1 MLAEQVHTEL
11 IRRLLPPRRQDTH
24 KGHYGRA
31 MLICGALG
39 YSGAAFFSAESA
51 VRSGAGLVDL
61 TVPAAIF
68 QTVAV
73 KLNEAMVYPLPDTP
87 DGMFDDGAIPIL
99 LKRMECADA
108 ILIGCGLGRSEP
120 VSRLVQSVV
129 THAKV
134 PVVVDADG
142 INALAAHKNIL
153 RDVHTH
159 LILTPHDGELTRFL
173 GEAPVRPG
181 ESRTDA
187 AARLATTLGVTLVM
201 KGHETVTA
209 DASGKTRINTTG
221 NAGMAKGGSGDVLA
235 GMITALAAQGLC
247 PFDAASAAVYLH
259 GLAGDLAQRSSGE
272 IGMTPT
278 DMLRLI
284 PQAFYQCRGV

>member
-1 MLAEQVHTEL
+1 MLPERANAEL
-11 IRRLLPPRRQDTH
+11 IRRLLPPRRQNTH
-24 KGHYGRA
+24 KGCYGRA
-31 MLICGALG
+31 LLICGALG

-61 TVPAAIF
+61 TVPAVIF
-68 QTVAV
+68 QPLAV

-87 DGMFDDGAIPIL
+87 DGTFADAAIPVL
-99 LKRMECADA
+99 LKRMERADA
-108 ILIGCGLGRSEP
+108 ILIGCGLGRNAA
-120 VSRLVQSVV
+120 VSRLVQSVLL
-129 THAKV
+129 HAKV
-134 PVVVDADG
+134 PVIVDADG
-142 INALAAHKNIL
+142 INALAEHKDIL
-153 RDVHTH
+153 QDVRSQ

-173 GEAPVRPG
+173 GEAPVHPG
-181 ESRTDA
+181 ESRIEA
-187 AARLATTLGVTLVM
+187 AARLAATLRVTLVM

-209 DASGKTRINTTG
+209 DFSGNTRVNTTG

-259 GLAGDLAQRSSGE
+259 GLAGDLAKRSSGE